1 MQSYIAQ
8 ELQQLIAK
16 QESLLK
22 NLNIIEQKLQFSEN
36 KQWNQREH
44 RQFIQGIN
52 LYGKTKQKEVAQYI
66 QTKNNKQVSS
76 HSQKFFGKLQMWF
89 SINIKTNYMIPY
101 AEYHFKQLGL
111 NEQIVNTL
119 ILEFSCK
126 NNELQ

>member
-22 NLNIIEQKLQFSEN
+22 NLNIIEQKIQFSEN

-44 RQFIQGIN
+44 RLFIQGIN

-76 HSQKFFGKLQMWF
+76 HSQKFFNKLQIWF
-89 SINIKTNYMIPY
+89 STNIQTIYMIPY
-101 AEYHFKQLGL
+101 AEYHFKQIGL
-111 NEQIVNTL
+111 NDQIVNAL
-119 ILEFSCK
+119 ISELSCR
-126 NNELQ
+126 NNELK